1 MLDAELLEAVIGSPD
16 PEKRAKEVEIA
27 IDLAAGEHDAD
38 GLPPLDDLRFQ
49 ALSPPALIADDEP
62 LARRNLRLLLEKD
75 PQIEIL
81 EECRNGREA
90 VKAINA
96 LSPDLIFLDIQMPEM
111 DGFEALA
118 RVGPEHIQAIIFV
131 TAFDQYA
138 LKAFD
143 VHALDYLLK
152 PFDDERFAHALER
165 AKSQIE
171 AREIDRLS
179 KRLLALLEERDSERK
194 RPRQETNYLTRV
206 MIKVSGRVTLLKVD
220 EIDFIEA
227 DGNYAKL
234 HVGRK
239 AHLLREKMHDLEG
252 RLDPAKFVRI
262 HRSVIVNLD
271 RIKEMHP
278 HFNGDYIV
286 VLDDGRKL
294 RLSRTRREN
303 LEARLN
309 LNHG

>member
-1 MLDAELLEAVIGSPD
+1 M
-16 PEKRAKEVEIA
+16 PEKIRT
-27 IDLAAGEHDAD
+27 
-38 GLPPLDDLRFQ
+38 
-49 ALSPPALIADDEP
+49 LIVDDEP
-62 LARRNLRLLLEKD
+62 LARRNLRVLLEKD
-75 PQIEIL
+75 PQIEIVD
-81 EECRNGREA
+81 ECRNGREA
-90 VKAINA
+90 VKAINT
-96 LSPDLIFLDIQMPEM
+96 LSPDLIFLDIQMPEL
-111 DGFEALA
+111 DGFDVLA
-118 RVGPEHIQAIIFV
+118 RVGPERIQAIIFV

-138 LKAFD
+138 LKAFE

-152 PFDDERFAHALER
+152 PFDDERFAFALRR

-171 AREIDRLS
+171 AREINRVS
-179 KRLLALLEERDSERK
+179 KRLLALLEERENQRESSPDK
-194 RPRQETNYLTRV
+194 NYLTRV
-206 MIKVSGRVTLLKVD
+206 MVKSSGRVVLLKVD

-239 AHLLREKMHDLEG
+239 AHLLREKMHDLEA

-271 RIKEMHP
+271 CIKEMQP

-286 VLDDGRKL
+286 VLENGRQL

-303 LEARLN
+303 LEARLKAVS
-309 LNHG
+309 

>member
-1 MLDAELLEAVIGSPD
+1 M
-16 PEKRAKEVEIA
+16 PEKIRT
-27 IDLAAGEHDAD
+27 
-38 GLPPLDDLRFQ
+38 
-49 ALSPPALIADDEP
+49 LIVDDEP
-62 LARRNLRLLLEKD
+62 LARRNLRVLLEKD
-75 PQIEIL
+75 PQIEIVD
-81 EECRNGREA
+81 ECRNGREA
-90 VKAINA
+90 VNAINA
-96 LSPDLIFLDIQMPEM
+96 LSPDLIFLDIQMPEL
-111 DGFEALA
+111 DGFDVLA
-118 RVGPEHIQAIIFV
+118 RVEPEQIHAIIFV

-138 LKAFD
+138 LKAFE

-152 PFDDERFAHALER
+152 PFDDERFAFALRR

-171 AREIDRLS
+171 AREINRVS
-179 KRLLALLEERDSERK
+179 KRLLTLLEERESFGGENAFAEK
-194 RPRQETNYLTRV
+194 SYLTRL
-206 MIKVSGRVTLLKVD
+206 MIKASGRVVLLKVC

-262 HRSVIVNLD
+262 HRSIIVNLD
-271 RIKEMHP
+271 RIKELHP

-286 VLDDGRKL
+286 VLEDGRQL

-303 LEARLN
+303 LEARLKAVS
-309 LNHG
+309 

>member
-1 MLDAELLEAVIGSPD
+1 MCFRLEMLMS
-16 PEKRAKEVEIA
+16 
-27 IDLAAGEHDAD
+27 
-38 GLPPLDDLRFQ
+38 
-49 ALSPPALIADDEP
+49 LSSSARIKTLIVDDEP

-81 EECRNGREA
+81 DECRNGREA
-90 VKAINA
+90 VKAINS

-111 DGFEALA
+111 DGFDVLA
-118 RVGPEHIQAIIFV
+118 HAGPDHIQAIIFV

-152 PFDDERFAHALER
+152 PFDDERFAHALKR

-171 AREIDRLS
+171 AREINRLS
-179 KRLLALLEERDSERK
+179 NRLLALLEQRESERK
-194 RPRQETNYLTRV
+194 GSTQQKSYLTRL
-206 MIKVSGRVTLLKVD
+206 MIKVSGRVVLLKVD

-227 DGNYAKL
+227 EGNYAKL

-252 RLDPAKFVRI
+252 QLDPEKFVRI
-262 HRSVIVNLD
+262 HRSIIVNLE
-271 RIKEMHP
+271 RIKELQP

-286 VLDDGRKL
+286 VLEDGRQL

-303 LEARLN
+303 LEAKLKI
-309 LNHG
+309 NHG

>member
-1 MLDAELLEAVIGSPD
+1 M
-16 PEKRAKEVEIA
+16 PEKIRT
-27 IDLAAGEHDAD
+27 
-38 GLPPLDDLRFQ
+38 
-49 ALSPPALIADDEP
+49 LIVDDEP

-75 PQIEIL
+75 PQIEIV

-96 LSPDLIFLDIQMPEM
+96 LSPDLIFLDIQMPEL
-111 DGFEALA
+111 DGFDVLA
-118 RVGPEHIQAIIFV
+118 RVGPERIQAIIFV

-138 LKAFD
+138 LKAFE

-152 PFDDERFAHALER
+152 PFDDERFAFALRR
-165 AKSQIE
+165 AKAQIE
-171 AREIDRLS
+171 AREINRVS
-179 KRLLALLEERDSERK
+179 KRLLALLEDRESHRESSTSEK
-194 RPRQETNYLTRV
+194 NYLTRL
-206 MIKVSGRVTLLKVD
+206 MIKGTGRVVLLKVD
-220 EIDFIEA
+220 EVDFIEA

-286 VLDDGRKL
+286 VLEDGRQL

-309 LNHG
+309 AVS

>member
-1 MLDAELLEAVIGSPD
+1 M
-16 PEKRAKEVEIA
+16 PEKIRTVIV
-27 IDLAAGEHDAD
+27 
-38 GLPPLDDLRFQ
+38 
-49 ALSPPALIADDEP
+49 DDEP
-62 LARRNLRLLLEKD
+62 LARRNLRVLLEKD
-75 PQIEIL
+75 PQIDIVD
-81 EECRNGREA
+81 ECRNGREA
-90 VKAINA
+90 VKAINS

-111 DGFEALA
+111 DGFDVVE
-118 RVGPEHIQAIIFV
+118 RVGPEQIQAIIFV

-152 PFDDERFAHALER
+152 PFDDERFGNALRR

-171 AREIDRLS
+171 AREINRLS
-179 KRLLALLEERDSERK
+179 KRLLALLDERERMSST
-194 RPRQETNYLTRV
+194 RQKSYLTRV
-206 MIKVSGRVTLLKVD
+206 MIKAAGRVVLLKVD

-239 AHLLREKMHDLEG
+239 SHLLREKMHDLEG

-278 HFNGDYIV
+278 HFNGDYVV
-286 VLDDGRKL
+286 VLEDGRQL

-303 LEARLN
+303 LEARLKAVS
-309 LNHG
+309 

>member
-1 MLDAELLEAVIGSPD
+1 M
-16 PEKRAKEVEIA
+16 PEKIRT
-27 IDLAAGEHDAD
+27 
-38 GLPPLDDLRFQ
+38 
-49 ALSPPALIADDEP
+49 LIVDDEP
-62 LARRNLRLLLEKD
+62 LARRNLRVLLEKD
-75 PQIEIL
+75 QQIEIL
-81 EECRNGREA
+81 DECRNGREA

-96 LSPDLIFLDIQMPEM
+96 LSPDLIFLDIQMPEL
-111 DGFEALA
+111 DGFDVLA
-118 RVGPEHIQAIIFV
+118 GVGPEQIHAIIFV

-138 LKAFD
+138 LKAFE

-152 PFDDERFAHALER
+152 PFDDERFAFALRR

-171 AREIDRLS
+171 AREINRVS
-179 KRLLALLEERDSERK
+179 KRLLALLEERESLADSSAEK
-194 RPRQETNYLTRV
+194 NYLTRL
-206 MIKVSGRVTLLKVD
+206 MIKASGRVVLLKVG

-239 AHLLREKMHDLEG
+239 SHLLREKMHDLEG

-262 HRSVIVNLD
+262 HRSIIVNLD
-271 RIKEMHP
+271 RIKELHP

-286 VLDDGRKL
+286 VLEDGRQL

-303 LEARLN
+303 LEARLKAVS
-309 LNHG
+309 

>member
-1 MLDAELLEAVIGSPD
+1 MN
-16 PEKRAKEVEIA
+16 EKIRT
-27 IDLAAGEHDAD
+27 
-38 GLPPLDDLRFQ
+38 
-49 ALSPPALIADDEP
+49 LIVDDEP
-62 LARRNLRLLLEKD
+62 LARRNLRLLLESD

-81 EECRNGREA
+81 DECRNGREA
-90 VKAINA
+90 VKAINT

-111 DGFEALA
+111 DGFDVLEH
-118 RVGPEHIQAIIFV
+118 VGPEQIQAIIFV

-152 PFDDERFAHALER
+152 PFDDERFGHALRR
-165 AKSQIE
+165 AKTQIE
-171 AREIDRLS
+171 AREINRLS
-179 KRLLALLEERDSERK
+179 KRLLALLDERESQRVRSAHRHD
-194 RPRQETNYLTRV
+194 YLTRL
-206 MIKVSGRVTLLKVD
+206 MIKVSGRVVLLKVD
-220 EIDFIEA
+220 DVDFIEA

-239 AHLLREKMHDLEG
+239 AHLLREKMNDLEH
-252 RLDPAKFVRI
+252 RLDPARFVRI

-286 VLDDGRKL
+286 VLDDGRQL

-303 LEARLN
+303 LEARLKAVS
-309 LNHG
+309 

>member
-1 MLDAELLEAVIGSPD
+1 M
-16 PEKRAKEVEIA
+16 PEKIKT
-27 IDLAAGEHDAD
+27 
-38 GLPPLDDLRFQ
+38 
-49 ALSPPALIADDEP
+49 LIIDDEP

-111 DGFEALA
+111 DGFDVLA
-118 RVGPEHIQAIIFV
+118 RVEPQHIHAIIFV

-152 PFDDERFAHALER
+152 PFDDKRFAHALDR
-165 AKSQIE
+165 AKAQIE
-171 AREIDRLS
+171 AREIDRVS
-179 KRLLALLEERDSERK
+179 KRLLALLEERESERK
-194 RPRQETNYLTRV
+194 GAKEKTNYLTRL
-206 MIKVSGRVTLLKVD
+206 MIKVAGRVTLLKVE

-239 AHLLREKMHDLEG
+239 SHLLREKMHDLEG

-286 VLDDGRKL
+286 VLEDGRQL

-303 LEARLN
+303 LESKLKI
-309 LNHG
+309 NHG

>member
-1 MLDAELLEAVIGSPD
+1 MA
-16 PEKRAKEVEIA
+16 AKIKT
-27 IDLAAGEHDAD
+27 
-38 GLPPLDDLRFQ
+38 
-49 ALSPPALIADDEP
+49 LIVDDEP
-62 LARRNLRLLLEKD
+62 LARRNLRLLLSKD

-81 EECRNGREA
+81 DECRNGREA
-90 VKAINA
+90 VKAINT

-111 DGFEALA
+111 DGFDVLA
-118 RVGPEHIQAIIFV
+118 HVGPENIHAIIFV

-152 PFDDERFAHALER
+152 PFDDERFAHALQR
-165 AKSQIE
+165 AKTQIE
-171 AREIDRLS
+171 AREINRVS
-179 KRLLALLEERDSERK
+179 KRLLALLEERESERK
-194 RPRQETNYLTRV
+194 AAPEQSSYLTRV
-206 MIKVSGRVTLLKVD
+206 MIKAAGRVVLLKVA

-262 HRSVIVNLD
+262 HRSIIVNLD
-271 RIKEMHP
+271 RIKEMQP

-286 VLDDGRKL
+286 VLDDGRQL

-303 LEARLN
+303 LEAKLRIN
-309 LNHG
+309 RG

>member
-1 MLDAELLEAVIGSPD
+1 M
-16 PEKRAKEVEIA
+16 
-27 IDLAAGEHDAD
+27 AGKIKT
-38 GLPPLDDLRFQ
+38 
-49 ALSPPALIADDEP
+49 LIVDDEP
-62 LARRNLRLLLEKD
+62 LARRNLRVLLERD

-90 VKAINA
+90 VKAINT

-111 DGFEALA
+111 DGFDVLEH
-118 RVGPEHIQAIIFV
+118 VGPEHIQAIIFV

-152 PFDDERFAHALER
+152 PFDDERFARALER
-165 AKSQIE
+165 AKSQIA
-171 AREIDRLS
+171 AREINQLS
-179 KRLLALLEERDSERK
+179 GRLLALLEERESERQGSK
-194 RPRQETNYLTRV
+194 REERYLTRL
-206 MIKVSGRVTLLKVD
+206 MIKAASRVMLLKVD

-234 HVGRK
+234 HTGRK
-239 AHLLREKMHDLEG
+239 THLLREKMNDLEG

-262 HRSVIVNLD
+262 HRSIIVNLE

-278 HFNGDYIV
+278 HFNGDYVV
-286 VLDDGRKL
+286 VLEDGRQLK
-294 RLSRTRREN
+294 LSRTRREQ
-303 LEARLN
+303 LEARLKISR
-309 LNHG
+309 G

>member
-1 MLDAELLEAVIGSPD
+1 MA
-16 PEKRAKEVEIA
+16 AKIRTIIV
-27 IDLAAGEHDAD
+27 
-38 GLPPLDDLRFQ
+38 
-49 ALSPPALIADDEP
+49 DDEP
-62 LARRNLRLLLEKD
+62 LARRNLRVLLERE
-75 PQIEIL
+75 PQIDIL

-90 VKAINA
+90 VKAINTLA
-96 LSPDLIFLDIQMPEM
+96 PDLIFLDIQMPEL
-111 DGFEALA
+111 DGFDVLA

-131 TAFDQYA
+131 TAFDKYA

-152 PFDDERFAHALER
+152 PFDDDRFAHALDR
-165 AKSQIE
+165 AKSQIQS
-171 AREIDRLS
+171 REINKLS
-179 KRLLALLEERDSERK
+179 EQLLALLEARENERQGS
-194 RPRQETNYLTRV
+194 RQNQNYLTRL
-206 MIKVSGRVTLLKVD
+206 MIKVSGRVVLLKVD

-234 HVGRK
+234 HVGRH

-278 HFNGDYIV
+278 HFNGDYVV
-286 VLDDGRKL
+286 VLEDGREL
-294 RLSRTRREN
+294 RLSRTRREQ
-303 LEARLN
+303 LEARLRISR
-309 LNHG
+309 G